1 MSFRKTS
8 ADSAALIC
16 VRNKQLRAFVSL
28 CLTDAVIASDMWFS
42 LWQHSYS
49 LKNNTLD
56 TGSLGCTFYEHERHY
71 KLCSQWYTGDGSLM
85 VWEVHLCIRLKSYKQ
100 CWLCDEIAFSLVP
113 MSKTM
118 KMENNARYTHFL
130 WVKSPPLLPGSV
142 WIFSLSWTALYSSL
156 KLWIFQYLSLKR
168 RQYIVISH
176 FTSLGPNSNAHLP
189 SVWCVTE
196 VFIGFYKLLCVV
208 QVSLLICR
216 PAPDLT
222 NKLNY
227 CLSHVSGHCTGFVS
241 SVGSFFLPSFLP
253 PPLSSLTIVSKFL
266 PLWVKAYFSLVLT
279 VKVGGG
285 RPCNSHFVCVDQE
298 DLSL

>member
-1 MSFRKTS
+1 
-8 ADSAALIC
+8 
-16 VRNKQLRAFVSL
+16 
-28 CLTDAVIASDMWFS
+28 
-42 LWQHSYS
+42 
-49 LKNNTLD
+49 
-56 TGSLGCTFYEHERHY
+56 
-71 KLCSQWYTGDGSLM
+71 M

-142 WIFSLSWTALYSSL
+142 WIFSLTWTALYSSL

-216 PAPDLT
+216 RGPPPQPPHAGHPSGL
-222 NKLNY
+222 NEQIKLLPVS
-227 CLSHVSGHCTGFVS
+227 CLWSLYWFCVFSWFI
-241 SVGSFFLPSFLP
+241 LPSFLP

-285 RPCNSHFVCVDQE
+285 RPWLNMLQQSLCVCGPRGLVPLNIQLVSLNGHFVVFG
-298 DLSL
+298 LLKLNILTFTILMSLFH